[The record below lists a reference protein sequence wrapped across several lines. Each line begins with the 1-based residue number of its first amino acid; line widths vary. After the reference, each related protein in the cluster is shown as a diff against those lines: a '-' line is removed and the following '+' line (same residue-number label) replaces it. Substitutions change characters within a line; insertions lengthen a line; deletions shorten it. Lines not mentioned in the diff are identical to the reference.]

1 MNQPDSDHPAD
12 AAAGG
17 AGTAGGTT
25 SGNDASH
32 TSDSANAYST
42 ADLLHRLAVT
52 SLIGLLVLCV
62 LWELVLA
69 PLRPGG
75 SWMVIKALPLLL
87 PLSGTIRRSVY
98 TMQWAS
104 MMILLYFTE
113 GVVRAWSERGMSQ
126 LLASLEILFATVFFF
141 CAIFFLRPYKR
152 AAKQLAS
159 DAIKKAAATDES

>member
-1 MNQPDSDHPAD
+1 MTQPDSDHPAGAAD
-12 AAAGG
+12 A

-32 TSDSANAYST
+32 ASDSAHAFST
-42 ADLLHRLAVT
+42 ADLLHRLAVA

-62 LWELVLA
+62 LWEFVLA

-87 PLSGTIRRSVY
+87 PLSGTIRRNVY

-152 AAKQLAS
+152 AAKKLAS
-159 DAIKKAAATDES
+159 EAIKKAAATDES

>member
-1 MNQPDSDHPAD
+1 MTLTPFQER
-12 AAAGG
+12 
-17 AGTAGGTT
+17 
-25 SGNDASH
+25 
-32 TSDSANAYST
+32 
-42 ADLLHRLAVT
+42 LHQLAVT
-52 SLIGLLVLCV
+52 SLIGLIVLCV

-87 PLSGTIRRSVY
+87 PLAGTLRRNIY

-113 GVVRAWSERGMSQ
+113 GVVRAWSERGLSQ
-126 LLASLEILFATVFFF
+126 GLAAAEIVLSSAYFF

-152 AAKQLAS
+152 EARRLAQQ
-159 DAIKKAAATDES
+159 AIDKAAELHE

>member
-1 MNQPDSDHPAD
+1 MELTPALVRLHR
-12 AAAGG
+12 A
-17 AGTAGGTT
+17 
-25 SGNDASH
+25 
-32 TSDSANAYST
+32 ST
-42 ADLLHRLAVT
+42 ASLLL
-52 SLIGLLVLCV
+52 LILLCV

-75 SWMVIKALPLLL
+75 SWMVIKALPLLAPL
-87 PLSGTIRRSVY
+87 PGTLRRNIY

-126 LLASLEILFATVFFF
+126 LLASLEILLSTVFFF

-152 AAKQLAS
+152 AAKQMAS
-159 DAIKKAAATDES
+159 EAIQKAAATDES